1 VSKQSPP
8 AVRERGTRVVTLVL
22 VTEPR
27 RRRHLLDPADLRGS
41 HQRSIGSS
49 SALTNVQRWVMSVLL
64 ATTLLH
70 FSAGIA
76 IAAVLY
82 DQSDADARV
91 GLNLLAAATGV
102 LAVAAARAIHGKKL
116 VSPWLLLGLLPGVV
130 GAVLTFG

>member
-1 VSKQSPP
+1 VSEQSPP

>member
-1 VSKQSPP
+1 
-8 AVRERGTRVVTLVL
+8 
-22 VTEPR
+22 
-27 RRRHLLDPADLRGS
+27 
-41 HQRSIGSS
+41 
-49 SALTNVQRWVMSVLL
+49 MLL

-82 DQSDADARV
+82 DKNDDGARV
-91 GLNLLAAATGV
+91 VLNLLSGITGV

-116 VSPWLLLGLLPGVV
+116 FSPWLLLGLVPGIV